1 MNIRGVD
8 RVVLGV
14 EEMDAAQ
21 RFLRDFGLSE
31 IERGEHGA
39 TFEALDGTNLVLRG
53 AWSPETRCRIRYR
66 PWCAARHR
74 VPWRPGGPC

>member
-1 MNIRGVD
+1 MSIRGVD
-8 RVVLGV
+8 RVILGV

-53 AWSPETRCRIRYR
+53 RCGALKSTRWFAFRCGGR
-66 PWCAARHR
+66 PTTLISAGLAS
-74 VPWRPGGPC
+74 